1 MTRALVVGLGVSYPL
16 LVWAGVRHLDP
27 RALAALLAAALVLR
41 AATLLRGER
50 RAALGR
56 ILPPFAAIGVLAA
69 VTAAL
74 DDARALLFLP
84 VLVNAALLYGFGRTL
99 WTPPSMVE
107 SFARLQVADLSDAE
121 VDYCRTVTAVWCGF
135 FVVNGAVAAGLA
147 WSAPLAVWA
156 AWAGLL
162 SYLLMGALFAAE
174 FVYRQWRFRRYM
186 GSFTD
191 PVFRRLF
198 PPKPLA

>member
-1 MTRALVVGLGVSYPL
+1 MTRALVVGLGVGYPL
-16 LVWAGVRHLDP
+16 LVWAGVRHLAP

-56 ILPPFAAIGVLAA
+56 VLVPFAAIGVLAA

-84 VLVNAALLYGFGRTL
+84 VLVSAALLYGFGRTL
-99 WTPPSMVE
+99 WSPPSMVE
-107 SFARLQVADLSDAE
+107 SFARLQVADLSGAE

-147 WSAPLAVWA
+147 WSASLAVWA
-156 AWAGLL
+156 AWVGLV
-162 SYLLMGALFAAE
+162 SYLLMGVLFATE
-174 FVYRQWRFRRYM
+174 FVYRQWRFRRYV

-191 PVFRRLF
+191 AVFRRLF